1 MFQLT
6 IGGTEYYDEKENRF
20 VTTKPKMVKLEH
32 SLRSLA
38 KWESKWK
45 KSFLSSKKMTREESL
60 DYIWCMEV
68 TGQVER
74 EVFDLLLPAQIDQID
89 KYIADPMTATTI
101 NRRKNGPT
109 SRKIITAE
117 IIYFWMFQNGIPMEC
132 DKWHLNRLLMLIEVC
147 SAEGGP
153 KQKMS
158 MKDQMA
164 QQRAINE
171 SRKKKFN
178 TRG

>member
-6 IGGTEYYDEKENRF
+6 IGGTEYYDEKDNQF
-20 VTTKPKMVKLEH
+20 VTTKPKLVKLEH

-45 KSFLSSKKMTREESL
+45 KPFLSSKKMTREETL

-68 TGQVER
+68 TGQVKR
-74 EVFDLLLPAQIDQID
+74 ATFDLLLPDQIDQIN
-89 KYIADPMTATTI
+89 KYIVDPMTATTI
-101 NRRKNGPT
+101 NRRKNGPP
-109 SRKIITAE
+109 SRKIVTAE
-117 IIYFWMFQNGIPMEC
+117 VIYFWMIQNGIPLEC
-132 DKWHLNRLLMLIEVC
+132 DKWHLARLLILIEVC

-171 SRKKKFN
+171 SRRKKFN